1 MIKFFRKIRQ
11 NLLMENK
18 TGKYFKYAIG
28 EIILVVIG
36 ILIAVQINTWIKNS
50 EIRKNNKIYITK
62 IIGELKLNKKRLEYL
77 AFDGDSL
84 SNNLPSLKRAT
95 EDADSILK
103 LSFRGLKK
111 SDLQFLLTANIYS
124 GGSQLNLYDA
134 TYEEL
139 LNTGKLYSLGSD
151 KTILAIKNY
160 YKRYEREIEYNRR
173 WTGWALEGMN
183 ILGPNYFKIL
193 FDYYANPQKFNWKNY
208 PWYFNPQSEKYTKLQ
223 MGVSRVKNGQLHD
236 LRKCKEII
244 KDTDKLILI
253 LEKVL
258 EEERN
263 D

>member
-18 TGKYFKYAIG
+18 TSKYFKYAIG

-50 EIRKNNKIYITK
+50 ETRKNNKIYLTK
-62 IIGELKLNKKRLEYL
+62 IIEELKLNKKRLHYL
-77 AFDGDSL
+77 AFEGDSL
-84 SNNLPSLKRAT
+84 STNNPSLQRAV

-103 LSFRGLKK
+103 LTFRRLKK
-111 SDLQFLLTANIYS
+111 SDLQFFVTSKIYS

-151 KTILAIKNY
+151 TTILAIKNY

-173 WTGWALEGMN
+173 WTDWALEGMN
-183 ILGPNYFKIL
+183 NLESNYLKLLI
-193 FDYYANPQKFNWKNY
+193 DYGTNSQKFSWKNY

-223 MGVSRVKNGQLHD
+223 MGMNRVRNGQSHD

-244 KDTDKLILI
+244 EDTNKLIVF
-253 LEKVL
+253 LEKIL
-258 EEERN
+258 KSTK
-263 D
+263 